1 MVISIK
7 IVIFVIKLVIFNS
20 LYMNGDSENILLDN
34 IEEKV
39 QKILDNKF
47 KKDSFHKRKIEH
59 YSDRINFACP
69 FCGDSLSDPR
79 KKRFNIYLNSL
90 SCHCFNCNHHS
101 GINSF
106 LKQFDEE
113 LSIEDKLQVHEIQQ
127 SSKKFERRLSN
138 NRSSF
143 AFQLLDKLAIP
154 KSILFDILKLT
165 TPYKSK
171 ECSDY
176 LNSRKI
182 NIKQWKHFAYNEN
195 SKELYIL
202 NINSNDRVIGMQIR
216 QLDPNTKKSR
226 YLTKS
231 LSKIYT
237 VIFKKDLSLLIER
250 LLKSMENGEKY
261 IIEEDGVEN
270 ILANLDRLS
279 GLFNIMN
286 VDINKPL
293 TIVEGPIDSLCINN
307 SIALQGATKLNNY
320 FDELKMVRFLF
331 DNDKIGKEHTLNKLK
346 SNKKV
351 FLWDLYLS
359 KLKIKNKVKDIND
372 IFKLN
377 LFNNDV
383 YESCFSDNDFDA
395 IFV

>member
-1 MVISIK
+1 M
-7 IVIFVIKLVIFNS
+7 NS
-20 LYMNGDSENILLDN
+20 DSENTLLDN

-39 QKILDNKF
+39 QRILDSKF
-47 KKDSFHKRKIEH
+47 KKDSFHKRKIDH
-59 YSDRINFACP
+59 FHDRINFACP
-69 FCGDSLSDPR
+69 FCGDSLRDPR

-113 LSIEDKLQVHEIQQ
+113 LSVEDKIQVHEIQQ
-127 SSKKFERRLSN
+127 SSKKFERRISSN
-138 NRSSF
+138 QSSF

-154 KSILFDILKLT
+154 KSILFNMLNLT

-176 LNSRKI
+176 LNSRCI
-182 NIKQWKHFAYNEN
+182 NIKQWKHFAYNEK

-216 QLDPNTKKSR
+216 QLDTNSKKSR
-226 YLTKS
+226 YLTRS
-231 LSKIYT
+231 LSKIYNN
-237 VIFKKDLSLLIER
+237 IFKKDISILIER
-250 LLKSMENGEKY
+250 LLKSIENGEKY
-261 IIEEDGVEN
+261 ITEEDGVEN
-270 ILANLDRLS
+270 IQANLDRLS

-286 VDINKPL
+286 VDMNKPL

-307 SIALQGATKLNNY
+307 AIALQGATKLNNY
-320 FDELKMVRFLF
+320 FDEIKMVRYLF
-331 DNDKIGKEHTLNKLK
+331 DNDKVGKEHSLDKIK

-351 FLWDLYLS
+351 FLWNLYI
-359 KLKIKNKVKDIND
+359 KKMNIKNKVKDIND
-372 IFKLN
+372 VLKLN
-377 LFNNDV
+377 KFNKEI
-383 YESCFSDNDFDA
+383 YESCFSDDEFDV
-395 IFV
+395 IYV

>member
-1 MVISIK
+1 M
-7 IVIFVIKLVIFNS
+7 NS
-20 LYMNGDSENILLDN
+20 DSENTLLDN

-39 QKILDNKF
+39 QRILNSKF
-47 KKDSFHKRKIEH
+47 ARDSFHKRHIDH

-69 FCGDSLSDPR
+69 FCGDSLRDPR

-113 LSIEDKLQVHEIQQ
+113 LSMEDKIQVHEIQQ
-127 SSKKFERRLSN
+127 TSKKFERRISAN
-138 NRSSF
+138 QSSF

-154 KSILFDILKLT
+154 KSVLFGMLKLI

-176 LNSRKI
+176 LNSRCI
-182 NIKQWKHFAYNEN
+182 NIKQWKHFAYNEK

-216 QLDPNTKKSR
+216 QLDPNSKKSR
-226 YLTKS
+226 YLTRS
-231 LSKIYT
+231 LSKIYSD
-237 VIFKKDLSLLIER
+237 IFNKDISILIER
-250 LLKSMENGEKY
+250 LLKSMENGDKY
-261 IIEEDGVEN
+261 IMEEDGIEN
-270 ILANLDRLS
+270 IQANLDRLS

-286 VDINKPL
+286 VDMSIPL
-293 TIVEGPIDSLCINN
+293 TIVEGPIDSLCISNA
-307 SIALQGATKLNNY
+307 IALQGATKLNNY
-320 FDELKMVRFLF
+320 FDDLKRVRFLF

-346 SNKKV
+346 TNKRV
-351 FLWDLYLS
+351 FLWSLY
-359 KLKIKNKVKDIND
+359 IKKMYIKDKVKDLND
-372 IFKLN
+372 IIRLKKFDKE
-377 LFNNDV
+377 V
-383 YESCFSDNDFDA
+383 YESCFSDDEFDA
-395 IFV
+395 ILV